1 MKYFGKIG
9 FWLEDHEY
17 KPGRFKSQMV
27 EKDYYGDVLTY
38 KKSRQNN
45 EQVNNNALQLNNEFS
60 ILADTFAQEHLGNI
74 RYIVFS
80 GIKWSV
86 TNITIN
92 YPRLNISVGGEYK
105 TNEDS

>member
-9 FWLEDHEY
+9 FWLEDYEY
-17 KPGRFKSQMV
+17 KPGRYKSTMV

-38 KKSRQNN
+38 KKRRQDNQ
-45 EQVNNNALQLNNEFS
+45 QVNNNALQLNNQFS

-74 RYIVFS
+74 RYITFS

-86 TNITIN
+86 TNVTID
-92 YPRLNISVGGEYK
+92 YPRLTLDVGGEYK
-105 TNEDS
+105 TNEDN